1 MTEIKTPA
9 APVGQT
15 GEPKLEQV
23 QQVQQVQQ
31 SQGKAA
37 PPPVQRPKPGRKP
50 LFRN

>member
-1 MTEIKTPA
+1 MSETKS
-9 APVGQT
+9 PVALGGQAD
-15 GEPKLEQV
+15 EPKLERV

-37 PPPVQRPKPGRKP
+37 PPPAQRPKPGRKP